1 MCEKRKY
8 EGASL
13 MYFVYIVKC
22 RDETYYTGY
31 TNNIEKR
38 LKAHNEG
45 KGAKYTRSRGP
56 VELVYWE
63 SYEEKGDALSREYA
77 IKKLTRKQKEK
88 LIKQYL

>member
-8 EGASL
+8 EGASP
-13 MYFVYIVKC
+13 MYFVYIIKC
-22 RDETYYTGY
+22 SDETYYTGY

-45 KGAKYTRSRGP
+45 KGAKYTRSRVP
-56 VELVYWE
+56 VELVYSE
-63 SYEEKGDALSREYA
+63 SYENKGDALRREYA

-88 LIKQYL
+88 LIIQSE